1 MIDNSH
7 ITGNIIGYAHSFRN
21 SKVKENKN
29 EISAIADNLFAF
41 DFFFFLKDLRLG
53 AWKTT
58 NLFIGGKNLT
68 NINFAK
74 ISDQVK
80 FIDTV
85 KYFQQS
91 LSALSSSMIDEKKKG
106 IRTECQRFIKNDP
119 KLNKNSFACS
129 EADRELVLDY
139 LFSGKRIIPYEMRQR
154 PDSLDIAPKK
164 GTFFTSS
171 FLLYHPRKYHSASSF
186 SSCLHRDKN
195 KSLVT
200 LPTNSED
207 VLLFE
212 RTLI

>member
-21 SKVKENKN
+21 LKVKENKN

-91 LSALSSSMIDEKKKG
+91 LSALSRSMIDEKKK
-106 IRTECQRFIKNDP
+106 ELE
-119 KLNKNSFACS
+119 LNVR
-129 EADRELVLDY
+129 D
-139 LFSGKRIIPYEMRQR
+139 
-154 PDSLDIAPKK
+154 
-164 GTFFTSS
+164 
-171 FLLYHPRKYHSASSF
+171 LLRMTQ
-186 SSCLHRDKN
+186 N
-195 KSLVT
+195 
-200 LPTNSED
+200 
-207 VLLFE
+207 
-212 RTLI
+212 

>member
-21 SKVKENKN
+21 LKVKENKN

-91 LSALSSSMIDEKKKG
+91 LSALSSSMIDEKKKELELNVRDLLRMTQNW
-106 IRTECQRFIKNDP
+106 IKTLLRAVKQTENWF
-119 KLNKNSFACS
+119 
-129 EADRELVLDY
+129 
-139 LFSGKRIIPYEMRQR
+139 
-154 PDSLDIAPKK
+154 
-164 GTFFTSS
+164 
-171 FLLYHPRKYHSASSF
+171 
-186 SSCLHRDKN
+186 
-195 KSLVT
+195 
-200 LPTNSED
+200 
-207 VLLFE
+207 
-212 RTLI
+212 